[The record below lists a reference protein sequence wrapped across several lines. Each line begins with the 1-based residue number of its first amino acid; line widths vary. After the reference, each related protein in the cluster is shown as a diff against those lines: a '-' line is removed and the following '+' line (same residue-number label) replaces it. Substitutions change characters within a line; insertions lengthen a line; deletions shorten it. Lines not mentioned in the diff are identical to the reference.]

1 MSAPL
6 PDTVDSL
13 WAGTSA
19 PTGAWRAA
27 VESAHVES
35 RQALLARADAAW
47 SADPVARRQASAV
60 YRALEA
66 HLVPSDPV
74 DCARIRHL
82 LDEGSVMSLERLML
96 VTEHQ
101 AADPEVRHLASLVLG
116 QWDLLRG
123 DSARCE
129 RRYLDALEAGNG
141 RWPGLVAAAY
151 ANYARLCLEQ
161 RRDLEALVLA
171 RRGAEASAVLGD
183 HLGNAYGRLVE
194 AYVLSQLEDW
204 PRLRALCE
212 RLPWI
217 IGALPQH
224 QRPPI
229 EYGLR
234 GVQAELAIGEGRPQD
249 AFAEQ
254 AAADAIAKAIGE
266 PSWSARDFERIA
278 AQAHAAMGRDQEAY
292 EAAGRGLALGA
303 ANDVAGLVLSTLR
316 VRSGARLGVPDLR
329 DHVRAWLAALEG
341 DGSRPLGPGLRLV
354 QGHLGAD
361 ALLSADGYADE
372 ARHAYRLAATAML
385 ERLRELYDF
394 ARDLRDVAR
403 PTPLEMSILDDHRRR
418 TEVREA
424 ALRAAV
430 SRLLAD
436 EVRAGRWPLTSLAP
450 EGGMV
455 CSCAWCGRLRAPDG
469 TWHPLPAT
477 LSRFPSDVVPVT
489 HGVCRDC
496 VPTILAPG

>member
-1 MSAPL
+1 M

-13 WAGTSA
+13 WAGTAAPSA
-19 PTGAWRAA
+19 AWRAA
-27 VESAHVES
+27 VQQAPPETRE
-35 RQALLARADAAW
+35 ALLARADAAW
-47 SADPVARRQASAV
+47 SPDPIAKRHASVV

-74 DCARIRHL
+74 DCLRIRRL
-82 LDEGSVMSLERLML
+82 LDEGSVMSLERLMI

-101 AADPEVRHLASLVLG
+101 AADPEVRHYASLVLG
-116 QWDLLRG
+116 QWDLVRG
-123 DSARCE
+123 DAARCE
-129 RRYLDALEAGNG
+129 RRYLDALEAGNA
-141 RWPGLVAAAY
+141 RWPGLVSAAY

-161 RRDLEALVLA
+161 RRDLEGLVLA

-183 HLGNAYGRLVE
+183 HLGTAYGRLVE

-204 PRLRALCE
+204 TRLRALCD

-217 IGALPQH
+217 IDALPSH
-224 QRPPI
+224 QRLRI
-229 EYGLR
+229 EYGLH

-249 AFAEQ
+249 AFREQ
-254 AAADAIAKAIGE
+254 ATADRLAKELGD
-266 PSWSARDFERIA
+266 PSWSPRDCERIA
-278 AQAHAAMGRDQEAY
+278 AQAHAAMGHDREAL
-292 EAAGRGLALGA
+292 EAAERGLAHGPA
-303 ANDVAGLVLSTLR
+303 GDVVGLVLQTLR
-316 VRSGARLGVPDLR
+316 VRSGARLGAPSLR
-329 DHVRAWLAALEG
+329 DDVRAWLAALEG
-341 DGSRPLGPGLRLV
+341 DGSRLLGSGLRLV

-361 ALLSADGYADE
+361 ALLGVGGFADE
-372 ARHAYRLAATAML
+372 ARHAYRLAASAML
-385 ERLRELYDF
+385 QRLRELHHF

-403 PTPLEMSILDDHRRR
+403 PTPLEMSMLDDHRRR

-430 SRLLAD
+430 SRLLAE

-450 EGGMV
+450 AGGMV

-489 HGVCRDC
+489 HGVCHDC
-496 VPTILAPG
+496 VPSLLSPG

>member
-1 MSAPL
+1 MSTPL

-13 WAGTSA
+13 WAGTADPSA
-19 PTGAWRAA
+19 AWRAA
-27 VESAHVES
+27 VQQAPPET
-35 RQALLARADAAW
+35 RDALLARADAAW
-47 SADPVARRQASAV
+47 SHDPIAKRHASVV
-60 YRALEA
+60 YRALES

-74 DCARIRHL
+74 DCLRIRHL
-82 LDEGSVMSLERLML
+82 LDEGSVMSLERLMI

-116 QWDLLRG
+116 QWDLVRG
-123 DSARCE
+123 NAARCE

-141 RWPGLVAAAY
+141 RWPALVAAAY

-183 HLGNAYGRLVE
+183 HLGKAYGRLVE

-204 PRLRALCE
+204 PRLRALCG

-217 IGALPQH
+217 IAALPPH
-224 QRPPI
+224 HRARI
-229 EYGLR
+229 EYGLH
-234 GVQAELAIGEGRPQD
+234 GVQAELAIGEGRPAD
-249 AFAEQ
+249 AFREQ
-254 AAADAIAKAIGE
+254 EAADRIAKELGE
-266 PSWSARDFERIA
+266 PSWSPRDSERIA
-278 AQAHAAMGRDQEAY
+278 AQAHAAMGRDREAFD
-292 EAAGRGLALGA
+292 AAERGLALGPPD
-303 ANDVAGLVLSTLR
+303 DVVGLVLSTLR
-316 VRSGARLGVPDLR
+316 VRSGARLHVDALP
-329 DHVRAWLAALEG
+329 DHVRTWLAALEG
-341 DGSRPLGPGLRLV
+341 TPDRPLGPGLRLV

-361 ALLSADGYADE
+361 ALLAIGGFADE
-372 ARHAYRLAATAML
+372 ARHAYRLAASAML
-385 ERLRELYDF
+385 QRLRELSVF

-450 EGGMV
+450 AGGMV

-477 LSRFPSDVVPVT
+477 LSRFPSDVIPVT
-489 HGVCRDC
+489 HGVCQDC
-496 VPTILAPG
+496 VPSILAPG

>member
-1 MSAPL
+1 
-6 PDTVDSL
+6 
-13 WAGTSA
+13 
-19 PTGAWRAA
+19 
-27 VESAHVES
+27 
-35 RQALLARADAAW
+35 
-47 SADPVARRQASAV
+47 
-60 YRALEA
+60 
-66 HLVPSDPV
+66 V
-74 DCARIRHL
+74 DCLRIRHL
-82 LDEGSVMSLERLML
+82 LDEGSVMSLERLMI

-116 QWDLLRG
+116 QWDLVRG
-123 DSARCE
+123 NAARCE

-141 RWPGLVAAAY
+141 RWPALVAAAY

-183 HLGNAYGRLVE
+183 HLGKAYGRLVE

-204 PRLRALCE
+204 PRLRALCG

-217 IGALPQH
+217 IAALPPH
-224 QRPPI
+224 HRARI
-229 EYGLR
+229 EYGLH
-234 GVQAELAIGEGRPQD
+234 GVQAELAIGEGRPAD
-249 AFAEQ
+249 AFREQ
-254 AAADAIAKAIGE
+254 EAADRIAKELGE
-266 PSWSARDFERIA
+266 PSWSPRDSERIA
-278 AQAHAAMGRDQEAY
+278 AQAHAAMGRDREAFD
-292 EAAGRGLALGA
+292 AAERGLALGPPD
-303 ANDVAGLVLSTLR
+303 DVVGLVLSTLR
-316 VRSGARLGVPDLR
+316 VRSGARLRVDALP
-329 DHVRAWLAALEG
+329 DHVRTWLAALEG
-341 DGSRPLGPGLRLV
+341 TPDRPLGPGLRLV

-361 ALLSADGYADE
+361 ALLAIGGFADE
-372 ARHAYRLAATAML
+372 ARHAYRLAASAML
-385 ERLRELYDF
+385 QRLRELSVF

-450 EGGMV
+450 AGGMV

-477 LSRFPSDVVPVT
+477 LSRFPSDVIPVT
-489 HGVCRDC
+489 HGVCQDC
-496 VPTILAPG
+496 VPSILAPG